1 MNMALTACGV
11 HISRRGLD
19 MAAHPG
25 PITCFSHPDLPKK
38 YGWRPSFD
46 AREYN
51 YEMALAAARVGRM
64 IEVNTAGLRNDA
76 REMYPAFEMLRS
88 FYDAGVECT
97 IGSDAHAPQDVA
109 ANLDRC
115 RCAHEQGGVWVRD
128 RSDARWRQTA
138 CGD

>member
-1 MNMALTACGV
+1 
-11 HISRRGLD
+11 

-109 ANLDRC
+109 ANLDDAVALMSR
-115 RCAHEQGGVWVRD
+115 AGYGFVTVPTPDGD
-128 RSDARWRQTA
+128 RRHVAIED
-138 CGD
+138 